1 MAFND
6 VEDTCPKKVTHILIP
21 LSRMNYNPIIGAL
34 VIASLV
40 WAFFNIVIPRVFSIT
55 PPLPAPLPT
64 APWNPADAEKEAILA
79 RIRKVGIAPI
89 HHGGSVY
96 NGNTNLHLR

>member
-1 MAFND
+1 
-6 VEDTCPKKVTHILIP
+6 
-21 LSRMNYNPIIGAL
+21 MNYTPIIGAL

-40 WAFFNIVIPRVFSIT
+40 WAFFNIVIPRVFYFP

-64 APWNPADAEKEAILA
+64 APWNPEEDWPKLDLAQKEAILA
-79 RIRKVGIAPI
+79 RIRKVGITPI
-89 HHGGSVY
+89 HHGGSIY